1 LYDCVEGRS
10 NQPASKRQ
18 QAGKLIIERK
28 YIIILKDNRLEMKKE
43 SFFKRIKTRFYQLAK
58 EKSSVNE
65 IASGAALGAFTG
77 VFPSFGF
84 GFLTVLFLYRFFKFN
99 ILAAATGSLISNP
112 LTSPLFM
119 LLSFEMG
126 ELILNTDVKFDMHD
140 WSANLKE
147 AGYSIFIGAIVVSS
161 FCSAVTYFV
170 TKYAVSQIRNSQ
182 QKSL

>member
-1 LYDCVEGRS
+1 MENRPKNRTS
-10 NQPASKRQ
+10 
-18 QAGKLIIERK
+18 LIT
-28 YIIILKDNRLEMKKE
+28 
-43 SFFKRIKTRFYQLAK
+43 RIKTRFIELAK

-84 GFLTVLFLYRFFKFN
+84 GFITVIILYRFFKFN

-119 LLSFEMG
+119 LLSFETG
-126 ELILNTDVKFDMHD
+126 ELLLNTDVRFDIHD

-147 AGYSIFIGAIVVSS
+147 AGYSIFIGAIAVSS
-161 FCSAVTYFV
+161 VCSCATYFITRYV
-170 TKYAVSQIRNSQ
+170 IIFIRNR
-182 QKSL
+182 

>member
-1 LYDCVEGRS
+1 MEHRF
-10 NQPASKRQ
+10 QPKTNFTTSIKSK
-18 QAGKLIIERK
+18 
-28 YIIILKDNRLEMKKE
+28 
-43 SFFKRIKTRFYQLAK
+43 FIKLAK

-65 IASGAALGAFTG
+65 IAAGAALGAFTG

-112 LTSPLFM
+112 LTTPFFM
-119 LLSFEMG
+119 LLSFEIG
-126 ELILNTDVKFDMHD
+126 ELLLQTDVRFDMQN

-161 FCSAVTYFV
+161 FFSFATYFI
-170 TKYAVSQIRNSQ
+170 TRSIIILIRNSRNKL
-182 QKSL
+182 QKG